1 VEQLKKDRLE
11 KAMAKDRWKRWQSTQ
26 KYKRAGAWDQDY
38 QRWDKYIDSDEEE
51 DELPPVPPP
60 ETAEFKAMEADINE
74 RAADKEKR
82 RKLSNGEIRFHLSP
96 CISSPSSP
104 CLFSLASLSLS
115 LASLSLSLLCSLIS
129 PSLLPLDMTMRNTH
143 KRINASILFFLLF
156 PVNALTTSD
165 TRSPLR
171 LQRQGK

>member
-82 RKLSNGEIRFHLSP
+82 RKLSNGAKLSP
-96 CISSPSSP
+96 LSPSPSSP
-104 CLFSLASLSLS
+104 TSLPLFTLFTLFSL
-115 LASLSLSLLCSLIS
+115 LLCY
-129 PSLLPLDMTMRNTH
+129 TWT
-143 KRINASILFFLLF
+143 
-156 PVNALTTSD
+156 
-165 TRSPLR
+165 
-171 LQRQGK
+171 

>member
-1 VEQLKKDRLE
+1 MEQLKKDRLE

-82 RKLSNGEIRFHLSP
+82 RKLSNGAKLSP
-96 CISSPSSP
+96 LSPSPSSPTSPSSPSS
-104 CLFSLASLSLS
+104 LSLF
-115 LASLSLSLLCSLIS
+115 LSLLSLLSFS
-129 PSLLPLDMTMRNTH
+129 PSLLHLDMPMRNTR
-143 KRINASILFFLLF
+143 KRIDASIIHSSFSLS
-156 PVNALTTSD
+156 V
-165 TRSPLR
+165 R
-171 LQRQGK
+171 